1 MLPNQDTELTD
12 EQKAALR
19 EARSAI
25 PKLKEQIRRAKQAG
39 IDVSQ
44 QEADLQAMEQQLEK
58 IYRVYVRNAPAA

>member
-1 MLPNQDTELTD
+1 MLPNPDTELTED
-12 EQKAALR
+12 QKAALR

-58 IYRVYVRNAPAA
+58 IYRVYVRNATAA